1 MASSTPIDSG
11 GDCGCVR
18 GSQFLGAEGGDL
30 RPPQQHSTRLGQLHL
45 RGSEGWWEAAPGGRL
60 AGPERICPVSSFQDG
75 GHRHPPGLAPAWG
88 LPHPAGSEGCVPHSG
103 DEGQRSS
110 FPSFQL
116 AGSSVRVPVTPIRPV
131 VSPLDIHQLLHPVV
145 ATLRQFG
152 IRVIIYLDDL
162 LILAHSLLA
171 AREATASVVHLL
183 CSLGFVINFSKSCL
197 VPSQEITFLGFLV
210 CSTTMTIQISQ
221 DPRDKLLRT
230 CRQLLQADRTTVREV
245 ASVVGMMQSAWPGV
259 LPAPLHLRGLQ
270 DLKNSA
276 RHAALA
282 WESALIL
289 NSASKEDLRWWVRFL
304 DSWNGRPVKVECP
317 VLTIASDAS
326 SQGGGGGWGAVC
338 GTQTTGGRWSAAES
352 RLHIN
357 ALELLAGTFAVQCF
371 ARHVQKGLVLLQM
384 DNQCAVAY
392 VNRMGG
398 TRSQRLNSLA
408 ADLWHW
414 CLARQITIR
423 AEYIPG
429 ALNVIA
435 DFWSRNHSSS
445 EWHLLPQAFALL
457 KTRYGGCH
465 VDLFATRINT
475 QLPDFVSWHPDPQAV
490 ATDAFSQPWQEMDGY
505 AFPPF
510 CLIDGV
516 GGADVATTRQVPV
529 DGSSRQSSPIDGQCP
544 PPLGRVAH
552 LRHSYSMSGFSA
564 AVSDLLVASW
574 RTNTSRHY
582 DSAWALWSRWCA
594 QRSIDPLRPALTRV
608 LEFLSDQFQDGRAF
622 RTISGYRSAL
632 STMLPPVDGTSVG
645 SHPTVVRLLRGAYN
659 LRPPAPRYTF
669 TWDVQLVLDFLR
681 SWPDVSVLSD
691 KQLTLRLAM
700 LLALSGAYRCGEL
713 CLLSSVF
720 SQLSDGSVRLPLL
733 GTRKTQRVGEPLQTV
748 QVCPFS
754 VAALCPVQ
762 HLLEYGRRSAVWRL
776 DGSGPLLLSFRKPHK
791 PVSSPTVAR
800 WLKEVLG
807 LAGIDTAQFS
817 AHSSRGAAT
826 SAAARA
832 GVSTAVILAAA
843 DWKRATT
850 FRRFYCRDVT
860 PPADCFSAAVLRSA
874 TA

>member
-1 MASSTPIDSG
+1 MGVCSDSELCVQGGSPLVGSFSGLLERSSREGRVSSADDCLGCLVPRGRRRLGRSLRDADNGWSLVCRGISAPHQCSGAPGRDICCPVLCPSCPEGSCVASDGQSV
-11 GDCGCVR
+11 CCRVR
-18 GSQFLGAEGGDL
+18 EPHGRHSEPAVEFASRGPVALVPGPPNHHSCRVHSRGPQCHSRFLVSQSQFLRVASASSGVCLAKDPIWRLPRGSLCHSDQHAATGLCFMVSGPTGGGDGCVL
-30 RPPQQHSTRLGQLHL
+30 SAVAGDGRVCVSSLLPDRQGPTAGSDSSCPSVAPGHPIVA
-45 RGSEGWWEAAPGGRL
+45 RGLVVPNAAP
-60 AGPERICPVSSFQDG
+60 
-75 GHRHPPGLAPAWG
+75 
-88 LPHPAGSEGCVPHSG
+88 
-103 DEGQRSS
+103 
-110 FPSFQL
+110 
-116 AGSSVRVPVTPIRPV
+116 
-131 VSPLDIHQLLHPVV
+131 
-145 ATLRQFG
+145 
-152 IRVIIYLDDL
+152 
-162 LILAHSLLA
+162 
-171 AREATASVVHLL
+171 
-183 CSLGFVINFSKSCL
+183 
-197 VPSQEITFLGFLV
+197 
-210 CSTTMTIQISQ
+210 
-221 DPRDKLLRT
+221 
-230 CRQLLQADRTTVREV
+230 
-245 ASVVGMMQSAWPGV
+245 
-259 LPAPLHLRGLQ
+259 
-270 DLKNSA
+270 
-276 RHAALA
+276 
-282 WESALIL
+282 
-289 NSASKEDLRWWVRFL
+289 
-304 DSWNGRPVKVECP
+304 
-317 VLTIASDAS
+317 
-326 SQGGGGGWGAVC
+326 
-338 GTQTTGGRWSAAES
+338 
-352 RLHIN
+352 
-357 ALELLAGTFAVQCF
+357 
-371 ARHVQKGLVLLQM
+371 
-384 DNQCAVAY
+384 
-392 VNRMGG
+392 
-398 TRSQRLNSLA
+398 
-408 ADLWHW
+408 
-414 CLARQITIR
+414 
-423 AEYIPG
+423 
-429 ALNVIA
+429 
-435 DFWSRNHSSS
+435 
-445 EWHLLPQAFALL
+445 
-457 KTRYGGCH
+457 
-465 VDLFATRINT
+465 
-475 QLPDFVSWHPDPQAV
+475 
-490 ATDAFSQPWQEMDGY
+490 
-505 AFPPF
+505 
-510 CLIDGV
+510 DGV

-529 DGSSRQSSPIDGQCP
+529 VGSSRQSSPIDGQCP
-544 PPLGRVAH
+544 APLGRVAH

-681 SWPDVSVLSD
+681 SWPDVSDLSD

-720 SQLSDGSVRLPLL
+720 AQLSDGSVRLPLL

>member
-1 MASSTPIDSG
+1 MPLICRLEQLYLGQSFWPKCRARLTPRKLWLMCCVATVMPVAALSLAPTQLVPQPQRVVVSFFGVPGLASTAAALTPLRCPEAEPPASPAPTGRAVGPRDLPPVSSTGGGARRDPPRRVFIALLADAIRDIGRGDGHPTRGSASPFLRTVDAAVVRSMGPTVSSWGPPRPPECSSSVYMASSTPIDSG

-30 RPPQQHSTRLGQLHL
+30 RSPQQHSTRLGQLHL

-131 VSPLDIHQLLHPVV
+131 VGPLDIHQTPPSGGGDTSPIRNPSDHLFGRSAHPGAFVAGRSGSYGVGCAPALQPRLCNQLQQVV
-145 ATLRQFG
+145 PG
-152 IRVIIYLDDL
+152 P
-162 LILAHSLLA
+162 
-171 AREATASVVHLL
+171 
-183 CSLGFVINFSKSCL
+183 FSGDHVSR
-197 VPSQEITFLGFLV
+197 F
-210 CSTTMTIQISQ
+210 
-221 DPRDKLLRT
+221 
-230 CRQLLQADRTTVREV
+230 
-245 ASVVGMMQSAWPGV
+245 PGV
-259 LPAPLHLRGLQ
+259 FDDHDNPDLTGSPGQASADLPPATSGGSHNCPRGCQRGGHDAVSVAGSVTSTSPSPGQLQ

-408 ADLWHW
+408 ADLWPW

-475 QLPDFVSWHPDPQAV
+475 QLPDFVSWYPDPQAV

-510 CLIDGV
+510 CLIGKV
-516 GGADVATTRQVPV
+516 LRQVQTQAVPRLLLV
-529 DGSSRQSSPIDGQCP
+529 TPLWRGASWFPMLLLMVSEAPTLLPHDRSLLSDPLGNPHPLMANARLRLVAWPISGIPTLCQGFLQQCP
-544 PPLGRVAH
+544 TSSLPPGGPTPPVTMTALGHCGVAGV
-552 LRHSYSMSGFSA
+552 RSG
-564 AVSDLLVASW
+564 
-574 RTNTSRHY
+574 
-582 DSAWALWSRWCA
+582 
-594 QRSIDPLRPALTRV
+594 RSIR
-608 LEFLSDQFQDGRAF
+608 F
-622 RTISGYRSAL
+622 
-632 STMLPPVDGTSVG
+632 
-645 SHPTVVRLLRGAYN
+645 
-659 LRPPAPRYTF
+659 AP
-669 TWDVQLVLDFLR
+669 
-681 SWPDVSVLSD
+681 
-691 KQLTLRLAM
+691 
-700 LLALSGAYRCGEL
+700 
-713 CLLSSVF
+713 
-720 SQLSDGSVRLPLL
+720 
-733 GTRKTQRVGEPLQTV
+733 
-748 QVCPFS
+748 
-754 VAALCPVQ
+754 
-762 HLLEYGRRSAVWRL
+762 H
-776 DGSGPLLLSFRKPHK
+776 
-791 PVSSPTVAR
+791 
-800 WLKEVLG
+800 
-807 LAGIDTAQFS
+807 
-817 AHSSRGAAT
+817 
-826 SAAARA
+826 
-832 GVSTAVILAAA
+832 
-843 DWKRATT
+843 
-850 FRRFYCRDVT
+850 
-860 PPADCFSAAVLRSA
+860 
-874 TA
+874 